1 MLTQARQQGL
11 RQAVGPGHDVGST
24 TEGVYDDSPAH
35 SPDTESRARNGDGTI
50 AEEAG
55 APPGPGHGA
64 GRMRGD
70 RGRGT
75 GGLLQGQ
82 PQRVGEYRVRRVR
95 HGAAG
100 QRHRA
105 RRHAHLG
112 GVARHRADLDLPG
125 DAWCQLLDRHDQHLP
140 VPDVAA
146 AVLVRRRGPPGRPAG
161 LEPGRP
167 AGVLQRRHDRDG
179 PHEDELPVVG
189 RPAAH
194 RQGRPV
200 LPRHGAGRREGER
213 SELGVVHPH
222 VGIPDQVVS
231 ASAPNVTT
239 LVIHLNKA
247 VNPAW
252 FTANELY
259 YIQPIPAHAWAKA
272 SATGPV
278 LDFTNPA
285 NAKQIYD
292 FLAKQSGSTGT
303 YTTNPLWQVVDGP
316 YRLTQFNNTTGA
328 YTMAPNPKYGGP
340 HSAIVPTLQAVPYTS
355 DTAEFNAV
363 LSHSIDLGYMPLND
377 VPQMGAVKAAG
388 YHVFGYPGWGF
399 AYANYNFVD
408 KTGDFN
414 NIIKQ
419 FYIRQALA
427 HLENEPGYI
436 KAFFHGAGGLAY
448 GPIPSVPTSPYTPPN
463 ALKNPYPYSVAT
475 AASLLKAHGWN
486 VVPGGASTCAKP
498 GTGAGECGA
507 GIPAG
512 SKISFNVLYASDPVI
527 FGEQV
532 TAWAS
537 DAKKV
542 GINIALQS
550 GTFNHVITVA
560 DDPGSPKTI
569 NDWAVAVY
577 GGFTDPY
584 YPTTLGIFSSGGS
597 LNGGFYSNP
606 QADKLIHA
614 SVTSSNPDAVKVE
627 ASYLTQIQPSLFQ
640 PNYDWITVWKDNVS
654 GQPAAIESTTQYFLN
669 PELMYLTK

>member
-1 MLTQARQQGL
+1 MAL
-11 RQAVGPGHDVGST
+11 
-24 TEGVYDDSPAH
+24 
-35 SPDTESRARNGDGTI
+35 
-50 AEEAG
+50 
-55 APPGPGHGA
+55 
-64 GRMRGD
+64 
-70 RGRGT
+70 
-75 GGLLQGQ
+75 
-82 PQRVGEYRVRRVR
+82 
-95 HGAAG
+95 AAC
-100 QRHRA
+100 A
-105 RRHAHLG
+105 
-112 GVARHRADLDLPG
+112 
-125 DAWCQLLDRHDQHLP
+125 
-140 VPDVAA
+140 VAA
-146 AVLVRRRGPPGRPAG
+146 ATG
-161 LEPGRP
+161 LAACSKAAPSGSVTSTSGAFGE
-167 AGVLQRRHDRDG
+167 V
-179 PHEDELPVVG
+179 
-189 RPAAH
+189 PAATGTPH
-194 RQGRPV
+194 AGTLTWAESPGTAPTWIFPVTPGADFSTGTINTFQYLMWRP
-200 LPRHGAGRREGER
+200 LFWYGNG
-213 SELGVVHPH
+213 VHPVAVPSMSLADTPVYTNGDKTVTVH
-222 VGIPDQVVS
+222 MKANYRWSDGQPLTARDALFFLDMVRAAVKESGANWGPYTPNVGIPDQVVS
-231 ASAPNVTT
+231 ATAPNATT
-239 LVIHLNKA
+239 LVINLNKA

-252 FTANELY
+252 FTADALY
-259 YIQPIPAHAWAKA
+259 DIQPMPAHAWARA
-272 SATGPV
+272 SASGPV

-292 FLAKQSGSTGT
+292 FLAKQSGSTST
-303 YTTNPLWQVVDGP
+303 YASNPLWQVVDGP

-328 YTMAPNPKYGGP
+328 YTMAPNPRYGGP
-340 HSAIVPTLQAVPYTS
+340 HSKIVPTLQAVPYTS

-427 HLENEPGYI
+427 HLENEEGYI

-448 GPIPSVPTSPYTPPN
+448 GPIPSVPTSPYTPAN
-463 ALKNPYPYSVAT
+463 ALKNPYPYSIAA
-475 AASLLKAHGWN
+475 AASLLKSHGWH

-498 GTGAGECGA
+498 GTGPGECGA

-512 SKISFNVLYASDPVI
+512 TKISFNVLYASDPVI

-542 GINIALQS
+542 GINITLQS

-560 DDPGSPKTI
+560 NDPGSPKTF

-577 GGFTDPY
+577 GGFTDPF
-584 YPTTLGIFSSGGS
+584 YPTTLGIFSSRGS

-606 QADKLIHA
+606 QADKLINA
-614 SVTSSNPDAVKVE
+614 SVTSNNRDAVKAE
-627 ASYLTQIQPSLFQ
+627 ASYLTQQQPSLFQ
-640 PNYDWITVWKDNVS
+640 PNYDTITVWKNNVS
-654 GQPAAIESTTQYFLN
+654 GQPAAIEATTQYFLN

>member
-1 MLTQARQQGL
+1 MTRPHTAQARKLKPGTRAGRGAARPRGKLVSTPRRATALAACAVVAAMGL
-11 RQAVGPGHDVGST
+11 AACSKAAPSGSVSSTSGAFGSAPPASGTPQAGTLTWAEAPGTAPTWIFPVTPGANFST
-24 TEGVYDDSPAH
+24 GTINTFQYLMWRPLFWYGNGVRPVVVPSMSLASTPVYS
-35 SPDTESRARNGDGTI
+35 NGDTTVTV
-50 AEEAG
+50 
-55 APPGPGHGA
+55 H
-64 GRMRGD
+64 MKTNYHWSD
-70 RGRGT
+70 
-75 GGLLQGQ
+75 GQ
-82 PQRVGEYRVRRVR
+82 PVTAKDALFSFDMVR
-95 HGAAG
+95 
-100 QRHRA
+100 
-105 RRHAHLG
+105 
-112 GVARHRADLDLPG
+112 
-125 DAWCQLLDRHDQHLP
+125 
-140 VPDVAA
+140 A
-146 AVLVRRRGPPGRPAG
+146 AVK
-161 LEPGRP
+161 ES
-167 AGVLQRRHDRDG
+167 
-179 PHEDELPVVG
+179 
-189 RPAAH
+189 
-194 RQGRPV
+194 
-200 LPRHGAGRREGER
+200 GANWG
-213 SELGVVHPH
+213 SYTPH

-231 ASAPNVTT
+231 ASAPNATT

-252 FTANELY
+252 FTANALY
-259 YIQPIPAHAWAKA
+259 DIQPMPSHAWAKA
-272 SATGPV
+272 SASGPV

-285 NAKQIYD
+285 NAKKIYD

-303 YTTNPLWQVVDGP
+303 YATNPLWQVVDGP
-316 YRLTQFNNTTGA
+316 YRLTQFNNTTGG
-328 YTMAPNPKYGGP
+328 YTLTPNPKYGGP
-340 HSAIVPTLQAVPYTS
+340 KSAIVPTVQAVPYTS

-377 VPQMGAVKAAG
+377 VPQLGAVKAAG

-399 AYANYNFVD
+399 AYANYNFAD

-414 NIIKQ
+414 NIIRQ

-427 HLENEPGYI
+427 HLENQPGYI

-448 GPIPSVPTSPYTPPN
+448 GPIPSVPTSPYTPEN

-475 AASLLKAHGWN
+475 AASLLKSHGWH

-537 DAKKV
+537 DAKKI
-542 GINIALQS
+542 GINIILQS

-560 DDPGSPKTI
+560 NDPGSPKTL

-577 GGFTDPY
+577 GGFVDPY

-614 SVTSSNPDAVKVE
+614 SITSNNPNAVKNE
-627 ASYLTQIQPSLFQ
+627 ASYLTQQQPSLFQ
-640 PNYDWITVWKDNVS
+640 PNYDFITVWKNNVS
-654 GQPAAIESTTQYFLN
+654 GQRAAIEATTQYFLN